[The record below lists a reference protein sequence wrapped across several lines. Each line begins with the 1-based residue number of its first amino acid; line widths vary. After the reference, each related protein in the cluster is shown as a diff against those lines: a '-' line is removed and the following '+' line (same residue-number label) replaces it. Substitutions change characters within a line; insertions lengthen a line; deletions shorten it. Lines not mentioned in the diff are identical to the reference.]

1 MNKVLTISKTKQ
13 SLAREVEWVKTA
25 GINCVVVIPAIEEY
39 ENIRYLLESL
49 LQLDNLYLDE
59 TVFLF
64 VTNNSDEAEEKIR
77 NDNARSLGLLRN
89 IIHKNETDSLT
100 QKIISSNLN
109 LGLIDASSAG
119 KELPSK
125 IAGVGTARKIGMD
138 LTLLL
143 FDYSVS
149 SKKII
154 ICLDADCTVEKNY
167 LKVIKESFEQNDA
180 EVAVID
186 YQHRVLNNSKN
197 EEAITWYEL
206 FLRYYSF
213 GLAYAGS
220 PYSFPTIGSTIVCT
234 DKAYKNAGG
243 MNTKEAAEDFYFL
256 QKLAKQFPVYRIYNT
271 KVYPL
276 ARESWRV
283 PFGTGR
289 SITDFNKSEKND
301 FLIYD
306 PEIFEILKKWLE
318 LFEKSGFDSAD
329 ILLNNANSI
338 HIGLTD
344 FLRQR
349 KFELSW
355 QNILDN
361 SKSIVQLNRQ
371 KLNWFD
377 GFKTLKLVH
386 YLRDN
391 YFPLINIYEA
401 LYYFIC
407 KLNLPPISR
416 DYSKSEVVI
425 QKKYLKFLK
434 EAEKLLLLKSNKNL
448 VIVN

>member
-1 MNKVLTISKTKQ
+1 MNKVLTISKTNQ
-13 SLAREVEWVKTA
+13 SSVREIEWIKTV

-39 ENIRYLLESL
+39 ENIKYLLESL
-49 LQLDNLYLDE
+49 LQLDNYYLDE

-64 VTNNSDEAEEKIR
+64 VINNSDEADEKIKR
-77 NDNARSLGLLRN
+77 DNSISLEFLRD
-89 IIHKNETDSLT
+89 IIQKNETDSLA
-100 QKIISSNLN
+100 QKIVNSNLN
-109 LGLIDASSAG
+109 LGLIDATSPG
-119 KELPSK
+119 REIPIKT
-125 IAGVGTARKIGMD
+125 AGVGTARKIGMD
-138 LTLLL
+138 LALSL

-154 ICLDADCTVEKNY
+154 ICLDADCTVEKDY
-167 LKVIKESFEQNDA
+167 LKVIKESFEQNDV

-186 YQHRVLNNSKN
+186 YEHRVLNDSRN
-197 EEAITWYEL
+197 EKAITWYEI

-220 PYSFPTIGSTIVCT
+220 PYSFHTIGSTIVCT
-234 DKAYKNAGG
+234 EKAYKKIGG
-243 MNTKEAAEDFYFL
+243 MNSKEAAEDFYFL
-256 QKLAKQFPVYRIYNT
+256 QKLAKQFPVYRIYKT
-271 KVYPL
+271 IVYPL

-289 SITDFNKSEKND
+289 SITDFNNSDKND

-306 PEIFEILKKWLE
+306 PEIFEILKKWIE
-318 LFEKSGFDSAD
+318 LFEKSGFDSAEK
-329 ILLNNANSI
+329 ILNNAKSI

-349 KFELSW
+349 KFELIW

-391 YFPLINIYEA
+391 YFPLVDMYEA
-401 LYYFIC
+401 LNYFIS
-407 KLNLPPISR
+407 KLNLPVILR
-416 DYSKSEVVI
+416 DESKSELEI
-425 QKKYLKFLK
+425 QKTYLKFLK
-434 EAEKLLLLKSNKNL
+434 KAEKQLLLQSNKNL
-448 VIVN
+448 VIDN